1 VIAGSQQ
8 EQEQIAKT
16 EADVGLL
23 PFRQRDRSK
32 RPKRGEAGSV
42 PLSAA
47 AFVWCTSASF
57 A

>member
-1 VIAGSQQ
+1 MIAGSQQ